1 MTREATRTN
10 AYRAISSP
18 SRRAILN
25 LLRERERTVGELVD
39 SVDMT
44 QPAVSQHLKVLQE
57 AGLVRYRREG
67 RRRVYELEA
76 APLREIYDW
85 LGHYERFWRRKLS
98 ALGDYLDEEYPH
110 E

>member
-1 MTREATRTN
+1 MKQQPMAHD
-10 AYRAISSP
+10 AYRAISSS
-18 SRRAILN
+18 SRRVILN

-39 SVDMT
+39 SVEMT

-67 RRRVYELEA
+67 RSRVYQLNA

-85 LGHYERFWRRKLS
+85 LGHYERFWRRKLN
-98 ALGDYLDEEYPH
+98 ALGDYLDEEYPD